1 MRTGRG
7 KARVGSESNNLLA
20 ARRRCQAIVKR
31 LQYYANRRRRLGE
44 CEDNK
49 DTTKGQNDEDEGE
62 DQDGGYTTVWS
73 VSLNR
78 REGERLKPAR

>member
-1 MRTGRG
+1 MRTSRG

-62 DQDGGYTTVWS
+62 DQDGGYDFLS
-73 VSLNR
+73 VNR